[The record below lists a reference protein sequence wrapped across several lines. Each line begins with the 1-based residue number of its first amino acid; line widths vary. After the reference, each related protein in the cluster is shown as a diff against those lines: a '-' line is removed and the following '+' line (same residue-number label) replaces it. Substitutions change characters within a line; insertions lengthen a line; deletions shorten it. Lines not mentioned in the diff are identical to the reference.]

1 MLNMDSLSLSLSLH
15 CILFVYL
22 DCCKSSHCSWES
34 VKIIV
39 HFLPRDIQDKTVGT
53 LSQRIASQIH
63 SLQGLQT
70 HLEGIRDYLEKVA
83 MKKLP
88 INHQILYQLQDI
100 FNLLPNLNLEEFTR
114 SFAVKTND
122 QLLVV
127 YVASLIRSVI
137 ALHNLIGNKV
147 ANREAERQE
156 KEGEK
161 KKEELKAKKEK
172 EKEKEKEV
180 AASKGEGESKD
191 SKEEKKSEDKTNKK
205 KWHDFN
211 YQAPSNYGSRIYIL
225 LFTFIL
231 GDIYLLSMK
240 SCHWL
245 FTKIMQKYL

>member
-1 MLNMDSLSLSLSLH
+1 MRLNH
-15 CILFVYL
+15 ITCTCTF
-22 DCCKSSHCSWES
+22 SSSC
-34 VKIIV
+34 
-39 HFLPRDIQDKTVGT
+39 RDIQDKTVGT
-53 LSQRIASQIH
+53 LSQRIAGQIH

-100 FNLLPNLNLEEFTR
+100 FNLLPNLNLEEFTK

-122 QLLVV
+122 QLLIV

-147 ANREAERQE
+147 ANREAEKLE

-172 EKEKEKEV
+172 EKEAAAAA
-180 AASKGEGESKD
+180 AASKGEGGETSKD
-191 SKEEKKSEDKTNKK
+191 SASKDSSSSSSAAKDKKEGEKKGGNEKTDKK
-205 KWHDFN
+205 K
-211 YQAPSNYGSRIYIL
+211 
-225 LFTFIL
+225 
-231 GDIYLLSMK
+231 
-240 SCHWL
+240 
-245 FTKIMQKYL
+245 

>member
-1 MLNMDSLSLSLSLH
+1 MQALTFERH
-15 CILFVYL
+15 HFVIY
-22 DCCKSSHCSWES
+22 
-34 VKIIV
+34 
-39 HFLPRDIQDKTVGT
+39 RDIQDKTVGT
-53 LSQRIASQIH
+53 LSQRIAGQIH

-100 FNLLPNLNLEEFTR
+100 FNLLPNLNLEEFTK

-122 QLLVV
+122 QLLIV

-147 ANREAERQE
+147 ANREAEKLE

-172 EKEKEKEV
+172 EKEAAAAA
-180 AASKGEGESKD
+180 AASKGEGGENSKD
-191 SKEEKKSEDKTNKK
+191 SSSKDSSSSAKDSSGKKEEEKKGKEKTDKK
-205 KWHDFN
+205 K
-211 YQAPSNYGSRIYIL
+211 
-225 LFTFIL
+225 
-231 GDIYLLSMK
+231 
-240 SCHWL
+240 
-245 FTKIMQKYL
+245 

>member
-1 MLNMDSLSLSLSLH
+1 MAVRLNH
-15 CILFVYL
+15 ITCTCTF
-22 DCCKSSHCSWES
+22 SSSC
-34 VKIIV
+34 
-39 HFLPRDIQDKTVGT
+39 RDIQDKTVGT
-53 LSQRIASQIH
+53 LSQRIAGQIH

-100 FNLLPNLNLEEFTR
+100 FNLLPNLNLEEFTK

-122 QLLVV
+122 QLLIV

-147 ANREAERQE
+147 ANREAEKLE

-172 EKEKEKEV
+172 EKEAAAAA
-180 AASKGEGESKD
+180 AASKGEGGETSKD
-191 SKEEKKSEDKTNKK
+191 SASKDSSSSSSAAKDKKEGEKKGGNEKTDKK
-205 KWHDFN
+205 K
-211 YQAPSNYGSRIYIL
+211 
-225 LFTFIL
+225 
-231 GDIYLLSMK
+231 
-240 SCHWL
+240 
-245 FTKIMQKYL
+245 